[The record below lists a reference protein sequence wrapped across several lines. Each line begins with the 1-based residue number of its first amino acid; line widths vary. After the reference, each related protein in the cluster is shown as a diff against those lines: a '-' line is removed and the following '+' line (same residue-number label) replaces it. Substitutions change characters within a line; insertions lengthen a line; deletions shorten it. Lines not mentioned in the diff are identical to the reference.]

1 MNHCAEFT
9 ERERVAQVH
18 RFDGGPDYWRPED
31 VKLVYLVFRSQ
42 RIAPSRHA
50 SENIDVLDELMIE
63 HG

>member
-1 MNHCAEFT
+1 MNHCAEFP

-18 RFDGGPDYWRPED
+18 RFDGGP
-31 VKLVYLVFRSQ
+31 KTSSLFTSFFRSQ
-42 RIAPSRHA
+42 RIVPSRHA